1 MPVART
7 EAAQEKEE
15 HMAVIT
21 LSQIKKTYQT
31 GKIRTDVLKG
41 IDFEL
46 NEGEFV
52 AITGRSGCGKS
63 TLLNILGGMD
73 RQSGGEYLFD
83 GKRVDQLNDVALARF
98 RNRSIGFVF
107 QAFHLAK
114 ELNALDNV
122 ALPLGYAGVGKRER
136 RKRADELLAQVGLAD
151 KGKSYPSQLSGGE
164 QQRVAIARA
173 IANRPKVLLADEP
186 TGNLDQE
193 NGMMVMELLQR
204 LHKEGLTIIMVTHDL
219 SLAGQADRLIR
230 MQDGKIVK

>member
-63 TLLNILGGMD
+63 TLLNIL
-73 RQSGGEYLFD
+73 
-83 GKRVDQLNDVALARF
+83 QLT
-98 RNRSIGFVF
+98 
-107 QAFHLAK
+107 
-114 ELNALDNV
+114 
-122 ALPLGYAGVGKRER
+122 LG
-136 RKRADELLAQVGLAD
+136 
-151 KGKSYPSQLSGGE
+151 
-164 QQRVAIARA
+164 
-173 IANRPKVLLADEP
+173 
-186 TGNLDQE
+186 
-193 NGMMVMELLQR
+193 
-204 LHKEGLTIIMVTHDL
+204 
-219 SLAGQADRLIR
+219 
-230 MQDGKIVK
+230 